1 MLASWFRF
9 EGGWFIAERYKCS
22 DSRASDFDTR
32 PCGAAAARPR
42 SATAVAGRG
51 RFAAFVSRSLVF
63 LSLAV
68 AGCASVPHV
77 ATARSPLT
85 LTYFG
90 VAGWSITDGTHTV
103 LTDPYFSRPADPF
116 HSPPDEQAVAAHA
129 PAHADVI
136 IVGHAHVDH
145 GLDAPLI
152 AKKTGAVLVGTA
164 ELAEQARAQGLTADK
179 MRVVTGGEELSFDG
193 FSIRVVPSL
202 HSRVGA
208 ENGEDVQTFAY
219 DVHIAGHEVLVFD
232 TANFVEPVLAGL
244 HPDVVM
250 VAPGLRENVP
260 DYACRLMKGLGLPPL
275 VLATHFDA
283 WREPPQTPLT
293 EETKQ
298 DLAAFADEL
307 QRCSPNTEVKVP
319 TPFEPFAVP

>member
-1 MLASWFRF
+1 M
-9 EGGWFIAERYKCS
+9 
-22 DSRASDFDTR
+22 
-32 PCGAAAARPR
+32 
-42 SATAVAGRG
+42 
-51 RFAAFVSRSLVF
+51 SRSLIF
-63 LSLAV
+63 LVLALT
-68 AGCASVPHV
+68 GCASVPR
-77 ATARSPLT
+77 ATAARAPLT

-90 VAGWSITDGTHTV
+90 VAGWSITDGQHT
-103 LTDPYFSRPADPF
+103 LLADPYFSRPADPF
-116 HSPPDEQAVAAHA
+116 HSPPDEQAIAARA

-136 IVGHAHVDH
+136 VVGHAHVDH

-152 AKKTGAVLVGTA
+152 ALKTGAVLVGSA
-164 ELAEQARAQGLTADK
+164 DLAVQARAQGLTADK
-179 MRVVTGGEELSFDG
+179 LRVVSGGEELSLDG
-193 FSIRVVPSL
+193 FSLRVIPSL

-219 DVHIAGHEVLVFD
+219 DVRVAGHEVLVFD
-232 TANFVEPVLAGL
+232 TANFIEPVLAGL

-250 VAPGLRENVP
+250 VAPGLRERVP
-260 DYACRLMKGLGLPPL
+260 DYACRLMKALGEPAL

-307 QRCSPNTEVKVP
+307 KRCSPNTQVTVP
-319 TPFEPFAVP
+319 TPFEPFVVR